1 MSTTTTDVYW
11 DPWDREIYEHPYDVY
26 RLLRDEVPL
35 YHNERHGF
43 FAISRFADV
52 ERMLQDRDTFISGKG
67 TILEAMLA
75 GMPIDP
81 GLFIWEDA
89 PFHTFHRARLSRVF
103 TPRAVMQ
110 IEDDVRD
117 FCARTVET
125 LVGREHFDMMADFA
139 REIPMRVMGLLLG
152 IPESDQPIL
161 RDHFLATMH
170 RPMGTEPDRSVVSG
184 AFNDYIDWRVEHP
197 ADDLM
202 TSLLE
207 TEFEDETGTT
217 RHLHREEL
225 LTYLNLIAAAGND
238 TTGLLIGWCARLLSD
253 HPGQRA
259 ELVADPSLIPGAI
272 EEVLRC
278 ENPAYAFGRTVTA
291 DSAFHGQ
298 TVPAG
303 SILLCVG
310 GAPNRDERQ
319 FGGDAEQFDIH
330 RKVERHISF
339 GYGAHFCLGA
349 NLARLEARVALEE
362 LLRRTPNWH
371 VVEDEARLVRGGP
384 TRGYEYLPVIAHQ

>member
-1 MSTTTTDVYW
+1 
-11 DPWDREIYEHPYDVY
+11 
-26 RLLRDEVPL
+26 
-35 YHNERHGF
+35 
-43 FAISRFADV
+43 
-52 ERMLQDRDTFISGKG
+52 MLQDRDTFISGKG

-103 TPRAVMQ
+103 TPRAVLQ
-110 IEDDVRD
+110 IEQDVRD
-117 FCARTVET
+117 FCARTVDT
-125 LVGREHFDMMADFA
+125 LVGREQFDMMADFA

-152 IPESDQPIL
+152 IPEADQPIL

-170 RPMGTEPDRSVVSG
+170 RPMGTTPDRSAVSS
-184 AFNDYIDWRVEHP
+184 AFNDYVDWRVDHP

-217 RHLHREEL
+217 RRLHRAEL

-238 TTGLLIGWCARLLSD
+238 TTGLLIGWTARVLSD
-253 HPGQRA
+253 NPEQRA
-259 ELVADPSLIPGAI
+259 ELVEDPHLIPGAI
-272 EEVLRC
+272 EEVLRY
-278 ENPAYAFGRTVTA
+278 ENPAYAFGRTVEEDA
-291 DSAFHGQ
+291 VFHGQ

-303 SILLCVG
+303 SVLLCVG

-319 FGGDAEQFDIH
+319 FGEDAERFDIH

-339 GYGAHFCLGA
+339 GYGVHFCLGA

-362 LLRRTPNWH
+362 LLRRTPNWQ
-371 VVEDEARLVRGGP
+371 VVDEEARLVHGGP
-384 TRGYEYLPVIAHQ
+384 TRGYEYLPVIADR